1 MSSATIVRK
10 LFSLLQGIY
19 LLEILYMFL
28 IVGTPFLQVSEHAS
42 WSGCFYFRIIQ
53 AALAAVGAPE
63 NLVDV
68 ITGSVYY
75 IYAILLSMRYKI
87 DFLN

>member
-1 MSSATIVRK
+1 MMSTSWAVQPLRGS
-10 LFSLLQGIY
+10 LFIFLF
-19 LLEILYMFL
+19 EISYIFL
-28 IVGTPFLQVSEHAS
+28 IVGKPFLQVSEHAS

-68 ITGSVYY
+68 ITGSVYF
-75 IYAILLSMRYKI
+75 ILCNSP
-87 DFLN
+87 

>member
-1 MSSATIVRK
+1 MFMIVEEP
-10 LFSLLQGIY
+10 L
-19 LLEILYMFL
+19 
-28 IVGTPFLQVSEHAS
+28 LQVSEHAS

-68 ITGSVYY
+68 ITGSVYFPLCNSPWH
-75 IYAILLSMRYKI
+75 ANFKLTS
-87 DFLN
+87 

>member
-1 MSSATIVRK
+1 
-10 LFSLLQGIY
+10 
-19 LLEILYMFL
+19 MFL
-28 IVGTPFLQVSEHAS
+28 IVGKPFLQVSEHAS

-68 ITGSVYY
+68 ITGSVYF
-75 IYAILLSMRYKI
+75 IYATLLSMLLSNYFSQLTHSFQVFGNR
-87 DFLN
+87 

>member
-1 MSSATIVRK
+1 MISGK
-10 LFSLLQGIY
+10 
-19 LLEILYMFL
+19 
-28 IVGTPFLQVSEHAS
+28 PFLQVSEHAS

-68 ITGSVYY
+68 ITGSVY
-75 IYAILLSMRYKI
+75 
-87 DFLN
+87 LNSP